1 MRRGSISATANKA
14 PSGVKA
20 PLLLALLLLGACD
33 RQAPAAANGGQ
44 AEAGENAQRTHAP
57 GVRFPA
63 LTGRV
68 VDRAE
73 LLSPAEEARL
83 TAASEA
89 VERDVGPQFVI
100 VTVPD
105 LQGTSIEEYGVG
117 LGRHWG
123 VGHAGRN
130 DGVLLIVAM
139 AERKARIEVGYGLER
154 RITDPYAARV
164 IREQIIPRFRENQFP
179 AGITAG
185 SEAIIARLRSGQSEG
200 EIAAEDH
207 LVT

>member
-1 MRRGSISATANKA
+1 M
-14 PSGVKA
+14 KA

-33 RQAPAAANGGQ
+33 RQAPAAGNDRQ
-44 AEAGENAQRTHAP
+44 AQAAANAQRTHAP
-57 GVRFPA
+57 SARFPA

-68 VDRAE
+68 VDRAD

-83 TAASEA
+83 AAASEA
-89 VERDVGPQFVI
+89 VEREVGPQFVI

-105 LQGTSIEEYGVG
+105 LQGNSIEEYGVG

-139 AERKARIEVGYGLER
+139 AERKARIEVGTGLER

-164 IREQIIPRFRENQFP
+164 MRERIIPRFRDGQFP
-179 AGITAG
+179 AGIAAG
-185 SEAIIARLRSGQSEG
+185 SEAIIARLRSRQSDS